1 MSKKIFIK
9 SFGCQMNEYD
19 SSKMLDLMR
28 AERNMDRTEDVF
40 SADLILL
47 NTCSI
52 REKPQEKV
60 FSQLG
65 RWKDYKKN
73 NPNVVI
79 GVGGCV
85 ASQEG
90 EKIIKRA
97 PYVDIVFGPQTLHR
111 LPKMYDEVLSS
122 RKSLVDISFPKVE
135 KFSVLPKTPDI
146 KPSAFVSI
154 MEGCSKFCSFC
165 VVPYTRGLEVSREPE
180 GILDEIKDLVARGVK
195 EINLLGQNV
204 NAYRA
209 KDKYGTKLKLADLI
223 DCVSLIDGIKRIRFT
238 TSHPLQFTDDL
249 INTFENPK
257 LANYLHLPVQSGSN
271 KILQLM
277 ERKHKVELYIDR
289 INKLR
294 SLRPDISI
302 SSDFIVGF
310 PGETDSDF
318 KETLDLIDTIG
329 FDQSFSFIFSPRPN
343 TPASEME
350 DTTDYKTKLQR
361 LDQLQSKIKENSRL
375 ISKSM
380 VGSDQMVL
388 VEKKSKKTNNQLS
401 GRTENNRW
409 VNFDGHED
417 LIGQMLE
424 LRITEALPNSLRAR
438 IIN

>member
-28 AERNMDRTEDVF
+28 SERNMEQTEDVF

-90 EKIIKRA
+90 EKIINRA

-111 LPKMYDEVLSS
+111 LPKMYDDVLSS

-223 DCVSLIDGIKRIRFT
+223 DCVSLIDGVKRIRFT

-417 LIGQMLE
+417 LIGQMIE